1 MTFLLIHKWSCLQ
14 ARSGRLPFG
23 RDMIHTRAM
32 RPPSYSREK
41 DLALRQ
47 LMPVCGIDE
56 AGRGPL
62 AGPVVAAAVILDA
75 KRRPRGIR
83 DSKMLTADAREEL
96 YCHIMASAIVGVG
109 VADVERIDQ
118 VNILRASLWAMS
130 EAVRALAMAPA
141 FALVDGNMLP
151 SLDCPGEAII
161 EGDALCVSIAAASI
175 IAKVTRD
182 RLMIELANEFPHYGF
197 EQHKGYC
204 TELHLAAL
212 QSYGPTPHHRR
223 SFAPVAACEVLTIVE
238 DLDSRN
244 GSDDSP

>member
-1 MTFLLIHKWSCLQ
+1 
-14 ARSGRLPFG
+14 
-23 RDMIHTRAM
+23 
-32 RPPSYSREK
+32 
-41 DLALRQ
+41 
-47 LMPVCGIDE
+47 
-56 AGRGPL
+56 
-62 AGPVVAAAVILDA
+62 
-75 KRRPRGIR
+75 
-83 DSKMLTADAREEL
+83 MLTPDAREEL
-96 YCHIMASAIVGVG
+96 YDHIMASAVVGVG
-109 VADVERIDQ
+109 IASVERIDQ
-118 VNILRASLWAMS
+118 INILRASLWAMT

-151 SLDCPGEAII
+151 QLACPGEAIVD
-161 EGDALCVSIAAASI
+161 GDALCVSIAAASI

-223 SFAPVAACEVLTIVE
+223 SFAPVAECEVLTIE
-238 DLDSRN
+238 QDLDSRN

>member
-1 MTFLLIHKWSCLQ
+1 
-14 ARSGRLPFG
+14 
-23 RDMIHTRAM
+23 M

-47 LMPVCGIDE
+47 LVPVCGIDE

-62 AGPVVAAAVILDA
+62 AGPVVAAAVILDQ

-83 DSKMLTADAREEL
+83 DSKMLSPDTREEL
-96 YCHIMASAIVGVG
+96 YDRIMASAVVGVG
-109 VADVERIDQ
+109 IAGVERIDEI
-118 VNILRASLWAMS
+118 NILRASLWAMT
-130 EAVRALAMAPA
+130 EAVRALAMAPV

-151 SLDCPGEAII
+151 ALDCPGEAIVD
-161 EGDALCVSIAAASI
+161 GDALCVSIAAASI

-182 RLMIELANEFPHYGF
+182 RLMIEMASEFPHYGF

-204 TELHLAAL
+204 TEFHLAAL
-212 QSYGPTPHHRR
+212 HSYGPTPHHRR
-223 SFAPVAACEVLTIVE
+223 SFAPVAAREVLTIE
-238 DLDSRN
+238 QELDSRN